1 MKKRTRK
8 AEATRRII
16 KVGETYRDVNCGA
29 LVTVEDHEI
38 VGGKRTGGVIVIGAG
53 AGEHVPRRWVCPA
66 EDLAEMDAAL
76 PAAGAQ
82 GRGSDT

>member
-16 KVGETYRDVNCGA
+16 KVGETYRDVHRGA

-38 VGGKRTGGVIVIGAG
+38 VGGRRTGRVIVSGAG
-53 AGEHVPRRWVCPA
+53 PGEHVLRRWVCPA
-66 EDLAEMDAAL
+66 EDLVEMDEA
-76 PAAGAQ
+76 PAAGTPA
-82 GRGSDT
+82 RGSGT